1 MPMYAIAT
9 IPLIRSLPSNV
20 QQAWYTDDAS
30 ASGSLKH
37 LRAWWD
43 ELLSLGPAYGYNA
56 NALKTW
62 LITKQQ
68 YLQTA
73 KEAFKGTLVNIT
85 TEGRSHLGAALGT
98 REYIEQYVNKK
109 VTEWCSEL
117 EKLTS
122 IEETQPHAAYAAITH
137 GLASKW
143 NYISRTTPN
152 IGNLLNPIEDT
163 LRTKLIP
170 SLTGRPPPNDAERD
184 LLALP
189 VRLGGIGVSNPSKR
203 PSEEFVASLQV
214 TGPLK
219 SLISEKNPEYP
230 VEALEEQMEA
240 KAKIHNMRRSQQ
252 ESACLLKPSLDSSL
266 QLSME
271 LAQEKGA
278 SSWLTALPVAEF
290 WFTLHK
296 SAFRDALCLRYGWL
310 PSRTPFN
317 CDCGTQFSVEH
328 ALSCPKGGFPSI
340 RHNEIRDLTAN
351 LLSEVC
357 NDVCTEPHLQPIT
370 GEHLSGASANT
381 QDGARLDIAANGL
394 WGGRFE
400 RTFFDVRVFNPHAPS
415 NRHSNPTACYRKHEK
430 TK

>member
-1 MPMYAIAT
+1 MPPHIAT
-9 IPLIRSLPSNV
+9 TLINTYRANTDLFIHGSSLYTVSRGYHTRGPTGHANVCDSHNSSHPQSAQFSKPGTPMMPLRLEVLNTCGHGGMN
-20 QQAWYTDDAS
+20 Y
-30 ASGSLKH
+30 
-37 LRAWWD
+37 
-43 ELLSLGPAYGYNA
+43 SLGPAYGYNA

-85 TEGRSHLGAALGT
+85 TEGRSHLGAPLGT

-122 IEETQPHAAYAAITH
+122 IAETQPHAAYAAITH

-170 SLTGRPPPNDAERD
+170 KLTGRPPPNDAERD

-230 VEALEEQMEA
+230 VEALEEY
-240 KAKIHNMRRSQQ
+240 NMRRSQQQ
-252 ESACLLKPSLDSSL
+252 ESACLLKPSLGSSYNV
-266 QLSME
+266 Q
-271 LAQEKGA
+271 
-278 SSWLTALPVAEF
+278 
-290 WFTLHK
+290 
-296 SAFRDALCLRYGWL
+296 
-310 PSRTPFN
+310 
-317 CDCGTQFSVEH
+317 
-328 ALSCPKGGFPSI
+328 
-340 RHNEIRDLTAN
+340 
-351 LLSEVC
+351 
-357 NDVCTEPHLQPIT
+357 
-370 GEHLSGASANT
+370 
-381 QDGARLDIAANGL
+381 
-394 WGGRFE
+394 
-400 RTFFDVRVFNPHAPS
+400 
-415 NRHSNPTACYRKHEK
+415 
-430 TK
+430 